1 MRSLTLL
8 AVLILT
14 TPLFTPAYADTV
26 QGFCERDGKR
36 ITFSDGIAF
45 ADARDSEG
53 FLITAI
59 YLTAKTLDRKALAA
73 CKECESAPVEN
84 TYPLTSLR
92 SKTVENQRSATA
104 DGWIEMRHVGG
115 ELNRSSVVNLMYL
128 SSDGVLTGLDGGN
141 GQVTLQTNTPTHVFG
156 TLTSE
161 AREAPFSETDMKC
174 EASFDLAVGWP
185 KP

>member
-8 AVLILT
+8 ALMILT
-14 TPLFTPAYADTV
+14 SSAYADTV
-26 QGFCERDGKR
+26 KGFCERDGKR
-36 ITFSDGIAF
+36 ISFSDGLAF
-45 ADARDSEG
+45 ADTRDSEG

-73 CKECESAPVEN
+73 CKECASAPVEN
-84 TYPLTSLR
+84 TWPRTSLR
-92 SKTVENQRSATA
+92 SKTIENQRSATA
-104 DGWIEMRHVGG
+104 DGWIEIRHVGG

-128 SSDGVLTGLDGGN
+128 SSDGVLTGLGGGN
-141 GQVTLQTNTPTHVFG
+141 GQVTLQTNTATRVVG
-156 TLTSE
+156 TLASE
-161 AREAPFSETDMKC
+161 AREAHLNETVTKC